1 MFCKLFSDNSTGRW
15 VVLQLPCCPNKQ
27 GELSENILQNLRN
40 KFRPRLY
47 SILGANL
54 HADVVDEGVQIAV
67 REPPEGLHAVGALG
81 VTLVLEPHHIWSI
94 RSFLGKIS

>member
-1 MFCKLFSDNSTGRW
+1 MFSESSPCLLGQQGSFSSAQRP
-15 VVLQLPCCPNKQ
+15 VEV
-27 GELSENILQNLRN
+27 SENILQNLRN